1 VGSRIKL
8 WATTIAL
15 SATALTACTSTTIVE
30 PFYRPPTAQVEYV
43 ALSPDADFSKYKSI
57 QLTPLG
63 VYFPDNV
70 PQPPAADLDRL
81 RQYFREAFLAEI
93 GNDYRI
99 VSTTGPEV
107 LRVNAQIIDLKIVGA
122 GGTYEPSARLREVVA
137 AGELT
142 LVMELQDSITER
154 ALVRAADTTSTANP
168 AATSREADWDN
179 VRQAAERWAEMFR
192 QFLDMNLQGARVPEA
207 SDAR

>member
-1 VGSRIKL
+1 VSSRIKL
-8 WATTIAL
+8 WTTAAAL
-15 SATALTACTSTTIVE
+15 GASGLAACTSTTIVE

-43 ALSPDADFSKYKSI
+43 ALSANADFSVYRSI

-63 VYFPDNV
+63 VFYPENV
-70 PQPPAADLDRL
+70 PQPPASDLDRL
-81 RQYFREAFLAEI
+81 RRYFREAFLAAI
-93 GNDYRI
+93 GDDYRI

-107 LRVNAQIIDLKIVGA
+107 LRLTAQIIDLKIVGA

-142 LVMELQDSITER
+142 LVMELQDSVTER

-192 QFLDMNLQGARVPEA
+192 RFLDMNLQGARLP
-207 SDAR
+207 

>member
-1 VGSRIKL
+1 VSPRTKL
-8 WATTIAL
+8 WTTAPAL
-15 SATALTACTSTTIVE
+15 GAAGLAACTSTTIVE

-43 ALSPDADFSKYKSI
+43 ALSANADFSVYRSI

-63 VYFPDNV
+63 IYYPENV
-70 PQPPAADLDRL
+70 PQPPASDLDRL
-81 RQYFREAFLAEI
+81 RQYFREAFLVEI
-93 GNDYRI
+93 GDDYRI
-99 VSTTGPEV
+99 VNTTGPEV
-107 LRVNAQIIDLKIVGA
+107 LRVTAQIIDLKIVGA

-142 LVMELQDSITER
+142 LVMELQDSVTER

-192 QFLDMNLQGARVPEA
+192 RFLDMNLQGARVPEA
-207 SDAR
+207 PAR

>member
-1 VGSRIKL
+1 
-8 WATTIAL
+8 
-15 SATALTACTSTTIVE
+15 
-30 PFYRPPTAQVEYV
+30 
-43 ALSPDADFSKYKSI
+43 
-57 QLTPLG
+57 
-63 VYFPDNV
+63 V
-70 PQPPAADLDRL
+70 PQPPASDLDQL

-93 GNDYRI
+93 GDDYRI
-99 VSTTGPEV
+99 VNTTGPEV
-107 LRVNAQIIDLKIVGA
+107 LRVTAQIIDLKIVGA

-142 LVMELQDSITER
+142 LVMELQDSVTER

-192 QFLDMNLQGARVPEA
+192 RFLDMNLQGARA
-207 SDAR
+207 TDAR

>member
-1 VGSRIKL
+1 MSSRMKF
-8 WATTIAL
+8 WATTAAL
-15 SATALTACTSTTIVE
+15 GTAGLAACTSTTIVE

-43 ALSPDADFSKYKSI
+43 ALSANADFSVYRSI

-63 VYFPDNV
+63 IYYPENV
-70 PQPPAADLDRL
+70 PQPPASDLDQL

-93 GNDYRI
+93 GDDYRI
-99 VSTTGPEV
+99 VNTTGPEV
-107 LRVNAQIIDLKIVGA
+107 LRVTAQIIDLKIVGA

-142 LVMELQDSITER
+142 LVMELQDSVTER

-192 QFLDMNLQGARVPEA
+192 RFLDMNLQGARA
-207 SDAR
+207 TDAR

>member
-1 VGSRIKL
+1 MSSRMKF
-8 WATTIAL
+8 WATTAAL
-15 SATALTACTSTTIVE
+15 GTAGLAACTSTTIVE

-43 ALSPDADFSKYKSI
+43 ALSANADFSVYRSI

-63 VYFPDNV
+63 IYYPENV
-70 PQPPAADLDRL
+70 PQPPASDLDQL

-93 GNDYRI
+93 GDDYRI
-99 VSTTGPEV
+99 VDTTGPEV
-107 LRVNAQIIDLKIVGA
+107 LRVTAQIIDLKIVGA

-142 LVMELQDSITER
+142 LVMELQDSVTER

-192 QFLDMNLQGARVPEA
+192 RFLDMNLQGARA
-207 SDAR
+207 TDAR

>member
-1 VGSRIKL
+1 M
-8 WATTIAL
+8 AAAL
-15 SATALTACTSTTIVE
+15 GAAALTACTSTTIVE
-30 PFYRPPTAQVEYV
+30 PFYRPPTAQVEFSM
-43 ALSPDADFSKYKSI
+43 LSPDADFSKYRSI

-63 VYFPDNV
+63 IYHPDDV

-81 RQYFREAFLAEI
+81 RQYFREAFLAAL
-93 GNDYRI
+93 GDDYRI

-107 LRVNAQIIDLKIVGA
+107 VRVNAQIIDLKIVGA
-122 GGTYEPSARLREVVA
+122 GGTYDPGARLREVVA

-142 LVMELQDSITER
+142 LVMELQDSATGR
-154 ALVRAADTTSTANP
+154 ALARAADTTSTANP

-192 QFLDMNLQGARVPEA
+192 QFLDTNLQGARAP
-207 SDAR
+207 